1 MTTIAT
7 RKKSKRAPARGALVR
22 KLGLTN
28 PHLTGADVKQAQQL
42 LTTNP
47 YGNFQPGA
55 IDGEF
60 GPATAA
66 ATKEAKWELGFP
78 EKACTTTFGPGIE
91 GLLSGKPL
99 PPSYAARRKQR
110 LQKVTGGTGLRA
122 KIVQLAR
129 WGIQNEPQIHY
140 QQLRPVDGM
149 SQPKKLPLYTDCS
162 GFSTLCYKWAG
173 STVDP
178 NGGNWTGAYTGTML
192 QHCRH
197 IPKSAVK
204 PGDLVVW
211 GAYPGHH
218 VALVLEAGAD
228 PLLCSHGQE
237 KGPFA
242 ITFSAESKFQPTP
255 ATWLS
260 CLP

>member
-1 MTTIAT
+1 MTTTAT
-7 RKKSKRAPARGALVR
+7 RKKAKRSAPRGALVR

-28 PHLTGADVKQAQQL
+28 PHLIGADVKQAQRL

-91 GLLSGKPL
+91 GLLSGEPL
-99 PPSYAARRKQR
+99 PPSYAARRRQR
-110 LQKVTGGTGLRA
+110 LQQVTGGAGLRA

-149 SQPKKLPLYTDCS
+149 TQSKKLPLYTDCS

-178 NGGNWTGAYTGTML
+178 NGGNWAGAYTGTML

-197 IPKSAVK
+197 IPKSAAK

-211 GAYPGHH
+211 GVYPGHH

-260 CLP
+260 CLS

>member
-1 MTTIAT
+1 MTTMT
-7 RKKSKRAPARGALVR
+7 RKKSKSAAPRGALVR

-28 PHLTGADVKQAQQL
+28 PHLTGPDVKQAQQL
-42 LTTNP
+42 LTTNQ

-66 ATKEAKWELGFP
+66 ATKGAKWELGFP

-110 LQKVTGGTGLRA
+110 LQQVTGGTGLRA

-242 ITFSAESKFQPTP
+242 ITFSAESKFQPKP

-260 CLP
+260 CLL